1 MRANQT
7 MLTSQAFALT
17 SNIKGLDLDRR
28 LRNYA
33 RQLDFELIEANV
45 NDGNLG
51 VCISALLN
59 QLQKYPLH
67 LTVNLFGKITGALDT
82 CHSSFG

>member
-1 MRANQT
+1 

-17 SNIKGLDLDRR
+17 SNIKGLDLDGR

-51 VCISALLN
+51 VCISA
-59 QLQKYPLH
+59 
-67 LTVNLFGKITGALDT
+67 
-82 CHSSFG
+82 C